1 MKTIN
6 TLIKDVYDVAGR
18 ETWFDPQ
25 LAERYSQEMGIRVLG
40 RLSERREVPR
50 LRLSQMGDGCPK
62 SLWASI
68 HSPSIREKFPP
79 NVLIKFHFGDVVE
92 AMAIALAKAAG
103 HLVTGEQD
111 ELELD
116 GVLGHR
122 DCVIDGNIVDVK
134 SVNSL
139 SFQKIK
145 NKAVAEDT
153 FLRSYLDQLDG
164 YVVASLED
172 PLVTNHTTA
181 YIWAVDKV
189 LGHMCLY
196 EHKIRPDRIR
206 QRIADYKSI
215 VKRENPPECTCG
227 TVREGASGNIK
238 LDLKAS
244 YNPYKRF
251 CFPNLRTFYY
261 ADGKDGKIIHLVH
274 VAREPRV
281 PEIDKNGN
289 FMVQ

>member
-1 MKTIN
+1 VKSIN
-6 TLIKDVYDVAGR
+6 TLIKDVYDVASR
-18 ETWFDPQ
+18 EVWFDPA
-25 LAERYSQEMGIRVLG
+25 LAERYSNELGIRILG
-40 RLSERREVPR
+40 RLSERDRVPS
-50 LRLSQMGDGCPK
+50 LRLSQMGDVCPR

-68 HSPSIREKFPP
+68 HSPSVREKFPAHTQ
-79 NVLIKFHFGDVVE
+79 IKFHFGDVIE

-103 HLVTGEQD
+103 HEVTGEQD
-111 ELELD
+111 ELVLD
-116 GVLGHR
+116 GVIGHR
-122 DCVIDGNIVDVK
+122 DCVIDGCIVDVK
-134 SVNSL
+134 STNSL

-145 NKAVAEDT
+145 NGRVAEDT

-164 YVVASLED
+164 YVVASTND
-172 PLVTNHTTA
+172 PLVRNHTTA

-196 EHKIRPDRIR
+196 EHRVRPDRII
-206 QRIADYKSI
+206 QRIADYKEI
-215 VKRENPPECTCG
+215 VERTEPPACTCG
-227 TVREGASGNIK
+227 VVSEGASGNLK

-261 ADGKDGKIIHLVH
+261 ADGKDGKVVHLVK
-274 VAREPRV
+274 VVREPRV